1 MEIKRS
7 YILVAFL
14 LAGSVVA
21 AATITAGQAR
31 EKRSTPENENAEGQI
46 PSDAQRWEYCSV
58 SKAVYPGSIRAGV
71 YWITYLRSS
80 GQQSVDIEDNAT
92 SNAAL
97 AKAIGRLG
105 DEGWEMVGVG
115 PLEVRPNTKVD
126 AYYFKRPKQ
135 RP

>member
-7 YILVAFL
+7 YLLVAIL
-14 LAGSVVA
+14 LTGSVVT
-21 AATITAGQAR
+21 AATFTSGQAR
-31 EKRSTPENENAEGQI
+31 EKKSTSENENVEGQI
-46 PSDAQRWEYCSV
+46 PSDAQRWEYCVV
-58 SKAVYPGSIRAGV
+58 SKAAYPGSIRAGV
-71 YWITYLRSS
+71 YWITYFRSS
-80 GQQSVDIEDNAT
+80 GQQSVDVEDNAT

-115 PLEVRPNTKVD
+115 PLEVRSNTKLD
-126 AYYFKRPKQ
+126 AYYFKRPKH